1 MIKHFHFHLSKLNHL
16 FRVKEKYFTSITN
29 KTSNYK
35 LSGLSDTSIAFL
47 DILNRELHILSD
59 TNRYDHSPVNTLKHI
74 NKIRQLLSL
83 IQAKGFIGEWDL
95 NLSKNPVY
103 KKIFELLPS
112 LESKLTI
119 KDIDSSNI
127 RNNQIFHREHLNNL
141 ILLSL
146 LTDLKLM
153 ENTTNFKELSVSDQG
168 IFHDVLVLR
177 NLLTHKISGNIR
189 RAIGLNRLQI
199 LERIYIG
206 FDTEFVV
213 KEYKQNDLLCSTI
226 ALFPRVLLKINKFN
240 IDSINYSLNSEPC
253 LYKLDRDLKE
263 SLFTSISLLRSLDG
277 RNDSYINHLL
287 GELIGLDGD
296 LVTMYEENN
305 SFLFTKEG
313 DFSPDKFKTLLFD
326 HRDKKEGSYSLR
338 FLIEKS
344 LNNTKTLRIQ
354 ALNEI
359 LNLIMKITVDI
370 PIKDSDI

>member
-119 KDIDSSNI
+119 TDIDSSNI

-206 FDTEFVV
+206 FDTEFLV

-354 ALNEI
+354 ALN
-359 LNLIMKITVDI
+359 
-370 PIKDSDI
+370 